1 MRIWTCGL
9 GLAGTS
15 AVAAAGVLLLASTAY
30 SQQAGAAPP
39 SHPLVGTWS
48 LASMES
54 GATAQ
59 SLTPVPNP
67 IGILIQDAKGN
78 FIEIVTR
85 AGRPA
90 PASRTPQVILDEFLS
105 YSGFWGTSVA
115 DPSRASVI
123 YRISGDLNPNRTGQQ
138 VVRSYERKG
147 DRLILTESGGG
158 GMSRWQWDRNPEL
171 EALSDVQQP
180 AIGFWQWVSAGLTD
194 SKGVIVRPAR
204 RDPSVIVYTPTG
216 HMAVVYLPPPGR
228 KTFAGSQPTAE
239 EAQAALQGSVSYFG
253 TYVVQ
258 PKSRYVVHYRLATPD
273 PGATGSSLMRYFDIA
288 GEQVTL
294 KFPPTALDGQTVT
307 NVIVLKR
314 LGGLSDMWP
323 GFRTAP

>member
-1 MRIWTCGL
+1 MRMSTRGL
-9 GLAGTS
+9 GLIGKY
-15 AVAAAGVLLLASTAY
+15 AAALAGVLLIAS
-30 SQQAGAAPP
+30 AAHAQPP
-39 SHPLVGTWS
+39 SRPLVGTWS

-59 SLTPVPNP
+59 ALTPVRNP

-78 FIEIVTR
+78 VIEIVTS

-90 PASRTPQVILDEFLS
+90 PASRTPQAILEEFNS
-105 YSGFWGTSVA
+105 YAAFWGTYAVDA
-115 DPSRASVI
+115 GRASVT

-138 VVRSYERKG
+138 IVRSYERKG
-147 DRLILTESGGG
+147 DRLILTESGAGRV
-158 GMSRWQWDRNPEL
+158 SRSQWDRNPEL
-171 EALSDVQQP
+171 EALSDVQQQVV
-180 AIGFWQWVSAGLTD
+180 GFWQWVSAGLTD

-239 EAQAALQGSVSYFG
+239 EAQAALQDSVSYFG
-253 TYVVQ
+253 TYIVQ
-258 PKSRYVVHYRLATPD
+258 PKSKYVMHYRLAIPD
-273 PGATGSSLMRYFDIA
+273 PGSTGSSLMRYFDIA
-288 GEQVTL
+288 GSQVTL
-294 KFPPTALDGQTVT
+294 KFPPTTLNGQPVN

-323 GFRTAP
+323 EFRTAQ